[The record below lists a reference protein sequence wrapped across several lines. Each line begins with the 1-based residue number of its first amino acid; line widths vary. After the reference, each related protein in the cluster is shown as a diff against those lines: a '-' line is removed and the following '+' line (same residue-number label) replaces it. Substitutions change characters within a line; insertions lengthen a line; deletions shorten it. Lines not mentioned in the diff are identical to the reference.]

1 MTGTGEINTKAIA
14 EAVRVLHRDGTV
26 VYPTDTLYGLG
37 ADALSEQAIL
47 GVYEAKGRIHGN
59 PISIAVADFEM
70 IELVAVVDNLSR
82 AFCERFL
89 PGPVT
94 VILPARPV
102 LPPMLTGGTG
112 QIGIRIPD
120 HPVAQALL
128 AAFDSPVTATSANL
142 SGSPE
147 PMTLA
152 EVNVPHDFSLEG
164 GVLSGIASTVV
175 EPSTGHIF
183 RVGADIE
190 AIGAF
195 YAEYSSS

>member
-1 MTGTGEINTKAIA
+1 MAANVEINKKAIE
-14 EAVRVLHRDGTV
+14 EAVRILHRDGMV

-37 ADALSEQAIL
+37 ADALSEQAVL
-47 GVYEAKGRIHGN
+47 GVYESKGRIHGN
-59 PISIAVADFEM
+59 PVSIAVADFEM
-70 IELVAVVDNLSR
+70 IELVAVVDDISR

-112 QIGIRIPD
+112 QIGIRMPD
-120 HPVAQALL
+120 HPVAHALL
-128 AAFDSPVTATSANL
+128 EAFDSPITATSANT

-152 EVNVPHDFSLEG
+152 EVNVPHEFSLEG
-164 GVLSGIASTVV
+164 GELSGTASTVV
-175 EPSTGHIF
+175 EPSTGQIF
-183 RVGADIE
+183 RVGDDLE
-190 AIGAF
+190 AIGTF
-195 YAEYSSS
+195 FAEYSS

>member
-1 MTGTGEINTKAIA
+1 MAANVEINKKAIE
-14 EAVRVLHRDGTV
+14 EAVRILHRDGMV

-37 ADALSEQAIL
+37 ADALSEQAVL
-47 GVYEAKGRIHGN
+47 GVYEAKQRIHGN
-59 PISIAVADFEM
+59 PVSIAVADFEM
-70 IELVAVVDNLSR
+70 IELVAVVDDISR

-112 QIGIRIPD
+112 QIGIRMPD
-120 HPVAQALL
+120 HPVAHALL
-128 AAFDSPVTATSANL
+128 EAFDSPITATSANT

-147 PMTLA
+147 PMALA
-152 EVNVPHDFSLEG
+152 EVNVPHEFSLEG
-164 GVLSGIASTVV
+164 GELSGTASTVV
-175 EPSTGHIF
+175 EPSTGQIF
-183 RVGADIE
+183 RVGDDME

-195 YAEYSSS
+195 FAEYSS

>member
-1 MTGTGEINTKAIA
+1 MSQSDEINREAIA
-14 EAVRVLHRDGTV
+14 EAVRILHRDGMV

-47 GVYEAKGRIHGN
+47 NVYEAKGRIHGN

-70 IELVAVVDNLSR
+70 IELVAVVDDLSR

-102 LPPMLTGGTG
+102 LPPMITGGTG
-112 QIGIRIPD
+112 KIGIRMPD

-128 AAFDSPVTATSANL
+128 EAFDSPITATSANI

-152 EVNVPHDFSLEG
+152 EVNVPHEFSLDG
-164 GVLSGIASTVV
+164 GDLSGLASTVV
-175 EPSTGHIF
+175 EPSSGQIF

-190 AIGAF
+190 SIGSF
-195 YAEYSSS
+195 FSEYSS

>member
-1 MTGTGEINTKAIA
+1 MSQSDEINREAIA
-14 EAVRVLHRDGTV
+14 EAVRILHRDGMV

-47 GVYEAKGRIHGN
+47 NVYEAKGRIHGN

-70 IELVAVVDNLSR
+70 IELVAVVDDLSR

-102 LPPMLTGGTG
+102 LPPMITGGTG
-112 QIGIRIPD
+112 KIGIRMPD

-128 AAFDSPVTATSANL
+128 EAFDSPITATSANI
-142 SGSPE
+142 SGFPE

-152 EVNVPHDFSLEG
+152 EVNVPHEFSLDG
-164 GVLSGIASTVV
+164 GDLSGLASTVV
-175 EPSTGHIF
+175 EPSTGQIF
-183 RVGADIE
+183 RVGGEIE
-190 AIGAF
+190 SIGSF
-195 YAEYSSS
+195 FSEYSP